1 MGFRSQQERCIILR
15 LVFLGPPGA
24 GKGTQAG
31 RLAQRLGVPHVST
44 GDIFRAAIA
53 AGTPMGELARPYVE
67 SGRYVPDEIVVG
79 IVRERLEAPDCA
91 AGFVLDGFPRTVGQA
106 EALDGLLAERGTP
119 LDAVVHLVVADETVV
134 RRLTGRRVCPRCGAI
149 YHVDADAAAAA
160 GRCARCGAA
169 LVQRD
174 DDREDVV
181 RRRLA
186 VYREQTRP
194 LVEYYRGRGLLR
206 DVDGEGGVDE
216 VARRIEQALG
226 VAP

>member
-1 MGFRSQQERCIILR
+1 MR

-44 GDIFRAAIA
+44 GEIFRAAIA
-53 AGTPMGELARPYVE
+53 AGTPMGNLARPYVE
-67 SGRYVPDEIVVG
+67 SGRYVPDDIVVG
-79 IVRERLEAPDCA
+79 IVRERLEAEDCA
-91 AGFVLDGFPRTVGQA
+91 AGFVLDGFPRTPGQA
-106 EALDGLLAERGTP
+106 EALDRLLEERGTP
-119 LDAVVHLVVADETVV
+119 LDAVVHLVVDDDTVV
-134 RRLTGRRVCPRCGAI
+134 RRLSGRRVCPRCGAI
-149 YHVDADAAAAA
+149 YHLEAGGAAA
-160 GRCARCGAA
+160 GGHCARCGAA

-194 LVEYYRGRGLLR
+194 LVEYYRGRGLLV
-206 DVDGEGGVDE
+206 DVDGEGSVED
-216 VARRIEQALG
+216 VAGRIEQALG
-226 VAP
+226 VPR